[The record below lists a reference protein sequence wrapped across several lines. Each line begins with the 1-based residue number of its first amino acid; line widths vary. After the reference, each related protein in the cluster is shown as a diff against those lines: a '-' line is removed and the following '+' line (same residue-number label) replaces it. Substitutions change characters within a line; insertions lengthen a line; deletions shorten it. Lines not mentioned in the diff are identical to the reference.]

1 MLGLDARAA
10 KYTWTAIVVVLLLY
24 GAYVLQKTLFVFI
37 LSLLLAY
44 LLHPLVSVLDRLMP
58 GRRSRTPA
66 LALAYVLVIAALG
79 LVAFQI
85 GSRVLEQAHTLA
97 GQFPALLQK
106 WELPATPAAPTTGLR
121 AELMTR
127 VQEQLREIVSTVLAS
142 LPRAGMV
149 VLSMA
154 GDLVFVIVIPVL
166 AFFFLKDAAS
176 LKQHFL
182 DCIEDDSRR
191 ALMGGVIADINLLL
205 VHYIRGLALLSV
217 ATFVAYSI
225 CFFIL
230 GVPYTILLCVMAAVL
245 ELIPMIGPL
254 TAAVVITIVAGVSGI
269 SVWPILIFMGVYR
282 LFQDYVLLP
291 HVMGTGVELHPLLV
305 LFGVFAGTEVAGIP
319 GAFLS
324 VPVLALLRII
334 YRRFAWRS
342 SGPDVV
348 AGASGQG

>member
-10 KYTWTAIVVVLLLY
+10 RYTWTAIVVVLLLY
-24 GAYVLQKTLFVFI
+24 GAYLLQKTIFVFI

-44 LLHPLVSVLDRLMP
+44 LLHPLVSVLDRMLP
-58 GRRSRTPA
+58 GSRTRTPA
-66 LALAYVLVIAALG
+66 LTLAYVLVIAALG
-79 LVAFQI
+79 FVGFQL

-97 GQFPALLQK
+97 GQFPAMLQK
-106 WELPATPAAPTTGLR
+106 WELPAAPAAPAAGLR
-121 AELMTR
+121 AEVMAR
-127 VQEQLREIVSTVLAS
+127 VQEQLREIVHTVVAS

-149 VLSMA
+149 VLAMA
-154 GDLVFVIVIPVL
+154 GDLVYVVVIPVL

-182 DCIEDDSRR
+182 DFIQDDTRR
-191 ALMGGVIADINLLL
+191 ALIGGLIADINLLL

-230 GVPYTILLCVMAAVL
+230 GVPYTILLCVMAATL

-254 TAAVVITIVAGVSGI
+254 TAAVVIAIVAGVSGI
-269 SVWPILIFMGVYR
+269 NVWPILIFMGVYR

-291 HVMGTGVELHPLLV
+291 HVMGSGVQLHPLLV

-334 YRRFAWRS
+334 YRRFALRS
-342 SGPDVV
+342 RAPGAL
-348 AGASGQG
+348 AGVPRPV